1 MKENTGFFKGILALA
16 LVLGVLL
23 TACTVEPEN
32 SSPLVGKWS
41 RTSGGTTYTYLF
53 NNNGSGSYAQGAN
66 VSNFTWSVTD
76 NVLKLTFGNSPT
88 ESYIWSVDGNTL
100 KLTAQ
105 NSAQLLLYKQ

>member
-16 LVLGVLL
+16 LVLGLL
-23 TACTVEPEN
+23 ITACVPEDED
-32 SSPLVGKWS
+32 SSPLIGTWRATVE
-41 RTSGGTTYTYLF
+41 GTTYTYLF
-53 NNNGSGSYAQGAN
+53 NKDGGGSYAVGAS